1 MRIRTLV
8 ALLLCGAP
16 LGAQTPSAR
25 VITNQATC
33 ATCRIELIGS
43 VVLRD
48 VPRGDEL
55 VQPPGG
61 IVTGS
66 SDLLYELRDDAV
78 LTYQRDGRFVRRL
91 ARSGSGPGEIR
102 WPAELWRLPGDSML
116 VLDLGNQRALVFA
129 PTGEAVR
136 QVAFPHRLRHGVV
149 LRWPNRVIM
158 SGPVT
163 APTGVGRPL
172 HELSFAGRS
181 ATIARSFGAEEGVS
195 PARER
200 ALQHV
205 LARAGPG
212 TWWSMPPGR
221 YELSQWNDAL
231 RTTSRLSRTPPWM
244 PEASPLSTG
253 TPDAPPSARVRHVA
267 ADRDGR
273 LWVFSWVAA
282 PSWRE
287 AWAGVR
293 SSGRGG
299 ETSVSRMR
307 VDKLYNTVVD
317 VLDPSSGA
325 ILASTTLQGAVVGVP
340 DADRAALYQYSV
352 VGEPIV
358 RVVQLRFEG
367 AP

>member
-1 MRIRTLV
+1 MRIRPVL
-8 ALLLCGAP
+8 ALLLCGSR
-16 LGAQTPSAR
+16 LDAQMPSAR
-25 VITNQATC
+25 VIANQAAC
-33 ATCRIELIGS
+33 ATCRIERIGS

-48 VPRGDEL
+48 MPRGDEL

-66 SDLLYELRDDAV
+66 GDLLYELRDDAV
-78 LTYQRDGRFVRRL
+78 LVYQRDGRFVRRL

-129 PTGEAVR
+129 PTGVAVR

-149 LRWPNRVIM
+149 LRWPDRVIM
-158 SGPVT
+158 SGPLA
-163 APTGVGRPL
+163 APAGAGRPL

-181 ATIARSFGAEEGVS
+181 VTIARSFGSVEAGTS
-195 PARER
+195 ARER

-205 LARAGPG
+205 LARTRPAV
-212 TWWSMPPGR
+212 WWSMTPGR

-231 RTTSRLSRTPPWM
+231 RVTSRLSRTPAWLSEPS
-244 PEASPLSTG
+244 ALSTG
-253 TPDAPPSARVRHVA
+253 SPGTPPSARVRHVVP
-267 ADRDGR
+267 DQRGR

-293 SSGRGG
+293 SAGRGG

-325 ILASTTLQGAVVGVP
+325 LLASTTLQGAVVGVP
-340 DADRAALYQYSV
+340 DADRVALYQYSV
-352 VGEPIV
+352 AGEPIV
-358 RVVQLRFEG
+358 RVVQLRLEG